1 MRYYFLGIAG
11 TAMAS
16 LAVLLKQKGHDV
28 RGSDQGI
35 YPPMSD
41 FLAEHR
47 IPVWQGFSEKHLNRP
62 FDIAI
67 IGNALSRGNVEV
79 EAILNRRLPF
89 ASLPELIRKEF
100 IDSHKNIVITGTHG
114 KTTTTALMSW
124 VLEVAGLS
132 PTFIIGGIAKNFDS
146 SIQLGNGEYFIIEGD
161 EYDCAFFDK
170 RPKFTHYFPDYLIIN
185 NIEFDHADIYRDLD
199 AIKDV
204 FRKLMRIIPGHGL
217 VVANGENAA
226 VREIIN
232 PAYSRLQTYGNNTRH
247 HWSYRVL
254 ETQNTGSVFEIYREG
269 HRFGVFHFPFPGKYQ
284 LENVLAVVAVA
295 HDLGISEEK
304 IHEALADFK
313 GVKRR
318 LEYWGK
324 LHDADVYDDFA
335 HHPTAIKVTLEAMR
349 EKFSGRRLVAL
360 FEPRTNTTV
369 RNVFQEELCQALS
382 IADVVI
388 LTPIFRLERLPEP
401 ERLSLEKLVEDLK
414 QRQCE
419 VFNLEDYSQ
428 IPKTLEQVL
437 QKEDIVV
444 LMTNGSLGGEYPKL
458 RGMTIP
464 G

>member
-1 MRYYFLGIAG
+1 
-11 TAMAS
+11 
-16 LAVLLKQKGHDV
+16 
-28 RGSDQGI
+28 
-35 YPPMSD
+35 
-41 FLAEHR
+41 
-47 IPVWQGFSEKHLNRP
+47 
-62 FDIAI
+62 
-67 IGNALSRGNVEV
+67 
-79 EAILNRRLPF
+79 
-89 ASLPELIRKEF
+89 
-100 IDSHKNIVITGTHG
+100 
-114 KTTTTALMSW
+114 
-124 VLEVAGLS
+124 
-132 PTFIIGGIAKNFDS
+132 
-146 SIQLGNGEYFIIEGD
+146 
-161 EYDCAFFDK
+161 
-170 RPKFTHYFPDYLIIN
+170 
-185 NIEFDHADIYRDLD
+185 
-199 AIKDV
+199 
-204 FRKLMRIIPGHGL
+204 
-217 VVANGENAA
+217 
-226 VREIIN
+226 
-232 PAYSRLQTYGNNTRH
+232 
-247 HWSYRVL
+247 
-254 ETQNTGSVFEIYREG
+254 
-269 HRFGVFHFPFPGKYQ
+269 
-284 LENVLAVVAVA
+284 
-295 HDLGISEEK
+295 
-304 IHEALADFK
+304 
-313 GVKRR
+313 

-349 EKFSGRRLVAL
+349 EKISGRRLVAL